1 MYVVCLNTYSLSLSL
16 SLLCLTSFETPGT
29 KLTCLRDSCS
39 EKVPSSFVRSLL
51 RNELLQRYERM
62 MVLDFVEHH
71 RDEMVWCPNCSS
83 RIVCIEKKG
92 TSQVVS
98 CSSASCK
105 SFCFK
110 CLHADHEPAPC
121 SIAKSWYQRKAQFLE
136 QQENEHRIMNLQSSA
151 WIQKHCREC
160 PRCSVR
166 CSHSHVSSYD
176 ND

>member
-1 MYVVCLNTYSLSLSL
+1 
-16 SLLCLTSFETPGT
+16 
-29 KLTCLRDSCS
+29 
-39 EKVPSSFVRSLL
+39 
-51 RNELLQRYERM
+51 M
-62 MVLDFVEHH
+62 MVLDLVEHH

-136 QQENEHRIMNLQSSA
+136 QQKNEHIIMNLQSSA

-166 CSHSHVSSYD
+166 CSHNLMSHLMTMTNVRTQVPIWKDPSQEGCIRMKCLPRAGGCGFD
-176 ND
+176 FCWCCMKPWHGGP